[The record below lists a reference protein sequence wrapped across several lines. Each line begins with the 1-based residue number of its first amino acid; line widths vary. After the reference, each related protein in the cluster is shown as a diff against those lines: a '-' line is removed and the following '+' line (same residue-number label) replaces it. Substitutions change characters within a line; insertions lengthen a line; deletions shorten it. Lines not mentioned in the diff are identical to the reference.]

1 MTSSPAPS
9 GPFAVMPNKT
19 ADLDETWT
27 FLNAGVD
34 HIMNNIEEG
43 LSFTGYTNLY
53 TTVYNY
59 CTSTKMHGRLD
70 GNRCMLH
77 TRPLLSK
84 PKAESRLPL
93 AGANLVGSDLYNK
106 LSDYFIRHFQGML
119 QVSVCLILT
128 KAANWLNPQKTEVLE
143 DVDLLRYYASE
154 WDRYTR
160 GANYVNRLFTFLN
173 RNWVLRERREGNNR
187 ILQVYS
193 VRYCLLF
200 ITFHLIDSNI

>member
-1 MTSSPAPS
+1 MASSPAPS

-43 LSFTGYTNLY
+43 LSFTAYTNLY

-70 GNRCMLH
+70 GNRCMLPIPSILNSELNH
-77 TRPLLSK
+77 ILI
-84 PKAESRLPL
+84 

-119 QVSVCLILT
+119 QVSV
-128 KAANWLNPQKTEVLE
+128 
-143 DVDLLRYYASE
+143 
-154 WDRYTR
+154 
-160 GANYVNRLFTFLN
+160 
-173 RNWVLRERREGNNR
+173 
-187 ILQVYS
+187 
-193 VRYCLLF
+193 
-200 ITFHLIDSNI
+200 